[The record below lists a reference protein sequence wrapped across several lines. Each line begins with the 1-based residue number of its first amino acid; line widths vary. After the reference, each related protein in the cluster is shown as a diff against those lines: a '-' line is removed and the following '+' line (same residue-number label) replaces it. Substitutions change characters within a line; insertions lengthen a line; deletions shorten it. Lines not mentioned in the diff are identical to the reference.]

1 MKNLLIALDYSGA
14 AELVAQK
21 GFELAETMH
30 VNVTLL
36 HVLSDITYYSSL
48 NYSPITGFDTFST
61 MDIVQNNSR
70 EDLTNAAEKFLNFFR
85 EKYSGKAAVE
95 TIIGEGDFADEILK
109 KAADR
114 KSDIIVMGTHGRKGF
129 EKILMGSVAE
139 KVLHKSVVPVFIIPI
154 KKS

>member
-14 AELVAQK
+14 AELVAMK
-21 GFELAETMH
+21 GFELAASMN
-30 VNVTLL
+30 VGVTLL

-48 NYSPITGFDTFST
+48 NYSPITGFDTFSS

-70 EDLTNAAEKFLNFFR
+70 EDLTNAAEKFLDFFR
-85 EKYSGKAAVE
+85 EKYSGGTEVE
-95 TIIGEGDFADEILK
+95 TFIAEGDFADEILK
-109 KAADR
+109 KAAEK
-114 KSDIIVMGTHGRKGF
+114 KSDIIVLGTHGRKGI

>member
-14 AELVAQK
+14 AESVASR
-21 GFELAETMH
+21 GFELAASM
-30 VNVTLL
+30 NAGVTLL

-48 NYSPITGFDTFST
+48 NYSPITGFDTFSS

-70 EDLTNAAEKFLNFFR
+70 EDLVDAAEKFLDFFK
-85 EKYSGKAAVE
+85 EKYSGATEVE
-95 TIIGEGDFADEILK
+95 TLIGEGDFADEILK
-109 KAADR
+109 KAAE
-114 KSDIIVMGTHGRKGF
+114 KQSDIIVLGTHGRKGI

-139 KVLHKSVVPVFIIPI
+139 KVLHKSVVPLFIIPI